1 MKANSRKLVSMSV
14 FAVVAGAA
22 VNAYAGPVPCGKTN
36 DLAEQRACAAA
47 AKGVAD
53 LRQFIQRTRGIYI
66 LSIHDFES
74 SVPTHVA
81 RAEEKPASKKES

>member
-1 MKANSRKLVSMSV
+1 MKANSRKLVSMSL

-22 VNAYAGPVPCGKTN
+22 THAYAGPVQCAKTN

-74 SVPTHVA
+74 SVPAYVA
-81 RAEEKPASKKES
+81 RVGDRPAQKKES